1 MGGNELNKAKKKYRA
16 GASQLSIVEHAL
28 CPLDT
33 RNSLLKNQTF
43 ESKYHYYDKN
53 GRNEATAKVF
63 CPRGLSASD
72 EFYLWGLLALTL
84 NQPKKQME
92 LLATPHWCL
101 KQLGVVDSASGRGG
115 RQYKSFVEAIR
126 RLAVVK
132 YANDSF
138 YDPTRKE
145 HRCVAFGFLSY
156 SLPANLS
163 SERAWRFAWDPIF
176 FQMVEAIA
184 GSLRFNLATYRNLD
198 PASRRL
204 FLFVSKVFQRT
215 DHIKAIRL
223 EHLAV
228 NLLGF
233 SESLEKHKQKSKVT
247 KCLKNLMAIEVFS
260 DMEVYRTSPGRFF
273 VRMRRGKYFDRKTNS
288 PITLSPKDS
297 PTFESL
303 LAIGF
308 DTKSAAR
315 LIGKFPSPLL
325 SEWIDITQAAIE
337 HFGPEHFHKSPMAY
351 LVDSVTKASIG
362 NRTAPDWWHDMR
374 RRESNNEE
382 LSAEAQKLFARVR
395 SEVFGTEGE
404 PNVDQPASEGLIR
417 MADVLASRAS
427 LE

>member
-1 MGGNELNKAKKKYRA
+1 
-16 GASQLSIVEHAL
+16 
-28 CPLDT
+28 
-33 RNSLLKNQTF
+33 
-43 ESKYHYYDKN
+43 
-53 GRNEATAKVF
+53 
-63 CPRGLSASD
+63 
-72 EFYLWGLLALTL
+72 
-84 NQPKKQME
+84 
-92 LLATPHWCL
+92 
-101 KQLGVVDSASGRGG
+101 
-115 RQYKSFVEAIR
+115 
-126 RLAVVK
+126 
-132 YANDSF
+132 
-138 YDPTRKE
+138 
-145 HRCVAFGFLSY
+145 
-156 SLPANLS
+156 
-163 SERAWRFAWDPIF
+163 
-176 FQMVEAIA
+176 MVEAIA
-184 GSLRFNLATYRNLD
+184 GSLRFDLATYRNLD

-273 VRMRRGKYFDRKTNS
+273 VRMSRGKYFDRKTNS
-288 PITLSPKDS
+288 PITLCAKDS

-308 DTKSAAR
+308 DDKSAAR
-315 LIGKFPSPLL
+315 LIGKFPSPIL

-337 HFGPEHFHKSPMAY
+337 HFGPEHFRKSPMAY
-351 LVDSVTKASIG
+351 LVDSVTKASKG

-374 RRESNNEE
+374 RRESNSEE
-382 LSAEAQKLFARVR
+382 LSSEARKLFAKVR

-417 MADVLASRAS
+417 MADVLASRVS
-427 LE
+427 PK